1 SAMGMQEGG
10 AGAGARHEAAARAA
24 RPTSF
29 CLAAEPLYGPPGR
42 GDFLVADGMW
52 SRSTAMPASQ
62 APRGETD
69 GLASIPCS
77 RTPAGG
83 SSTSSWRGRLTSFSR
98 FFSDAF
104 GLEFYVRRLAKHGVG
119 LVSITQ
125 ELGDEPA
132 QGIRVF
138 LSSVNRSSWYPWS
151 TLARSE
157 LCKKR
162 SR

>member
-52 SRSTAMPASQ
+52 SRSIAMRASQ

-77 RTPAGG
+77 RTPADGN
-83 SSTSSWRGRLTSFSR
+83 SILSWRGRLTAPGAPRAACSPPPHHPQAPAGACS
-98 FFSDAF
+98 
-104 GLEFYVRRLAKHGVG
+104 L
-119 LVSITQ
+119 IT
-125 ELGDEPA
+125 
-132 QGIRVF
+132 
-138 LSSVNRSSWYPWS
+138 
-151 TLARSE
+151 
-157 LCKKR
+157 
-162 SR
+162 

>member
-1 SAMGMQEGG
+1 MIEG
-10 AGAGARHEAAARAA
+10 A
-24 RPTSF
+24 
-29 CLAAEPLYGPPGR
+29 C
-42 GDFLVADGMW
+42 DGEN
-52 SRSTAMPASQ
+52 AF
-62 APRGETD
+62 D
-69 GLASIPCS
+69 VIVVH
-77 RTPAGG
+77 
-83 SSTSSWRGRLTSFSR
+83 SFSR
-98 FFSDAF
+98 LFRDAF
-104 GLEFYVRRLAKHGVG
+104 GLEFYVRRLAKHGVR

-132 QGIRVF
+132 QVIRLF